1 MNLFEIET
9 LRELSDEELA
19 GVSGGATFNQQNST
33 NTNIVCEVAGAC
45 PDINVSVGAQ
55 KQYYPYYY

>member
-19 GVSGGATFNQQNST
+19 AVSGGATFNQQNST
-33 NTNIVCEVAGAC
+33 NTNIVCEAAGAC
-45 PDINVSVGAQ
+45 PGLNVSVG
-55 KQYYPYYY
+55 QYYPYY

>member
-19 GVSGGATFNQQNST
+19 AVSGGAIFNQQNST
-33 NTNIVCEVAGAC
+33 NTNLVCEGFGAC
-45 PDINVSVGAQ
+45 PGLNLSVGQ
-55 KQYYPYYY
+55 PYPYY